1 MGPTPDGKK
10 NPETLW
16 ENLLNVLHDS
26 LKTVFADD
34 TENRV
39 RSTMY

>member
-1 MGPTPDGKK
+1 MGKK
-10 NPETLW
+10 TPKLPEAWW
-16 ENLLNVLHDS
+16 ENLLNFLHDS

-34 TENRV
+34 TENPV